1 MIIKCKRLGLN
12 NPTEVEANNKTLVTQ
27 GLSIEKL
34 SKVWKKYYNIQP
46 YEPIYLAMPTKL
58 YNSVHQRNNIPCKNV
73 AELFAE
79 QGIKVV
85 EEITIYKE

>member
-1 MIIKCKRLGLN
+1 MIIKCKRLGLI
-12 NPTEVEANNKTLVTQ
+12 NPTEVEANNKILVTR

-34 SKVWKKYYNIQP
+34 SKVWKKYYNIPP
-46 YEPIYLAMPTKL
+46 YEPIFLAMPTKL
-58 YNSVHQRNNIPCKNV
+58 YNSVHQRNNIPCKNL

>member
-12 NPTEVEANNKTLVTQ
+12 NPTEVEANNKTLVTR

-34 SKVWKKYYNIQP
+34 SKLWKRYYNIPP
-46 YEPIYLAMPTKL
+46 YEPIYLAMPTEL
-58 YNSVHQRNNIPCKNV
+58 YNSVHLRNNIPCKNV

-85 EEITIYKE
+85 EENF

>member
-1 MIIKCKRLGLN
+1 MIIKCKRLGLI
-12 NPTEVEANNKTLVTQ
+12 NPTEVEANNKTLVTR

-34 SKVWKKYYNIQP
+34 SKLWKRYYDIPP

-85 EEITIYKE
+85 EENF